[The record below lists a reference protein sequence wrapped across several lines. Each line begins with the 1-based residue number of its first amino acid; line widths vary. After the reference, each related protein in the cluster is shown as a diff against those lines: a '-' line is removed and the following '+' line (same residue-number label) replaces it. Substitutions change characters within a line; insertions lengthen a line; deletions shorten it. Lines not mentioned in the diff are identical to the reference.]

1 MIPPLSSKYIG
12 VGMEQDFQVWVSVL
26 DCSIFEFKGLVGDVE
41 TTQNFV
47 MTQEQRT
54 QLETLLKSFTEE

>member
-1 MIPPLSSKYIG
+1 
-12 VGMEQDFQVWVSVL
+12 MEQDFQVWVSVL
-26 DCSIFEFKGLVGDVE
+26 ECSIFEYKGLVGDVE

>member
-1 MIPPLSSKYIG
+1 
-12 VGMEQDFQVWVSVL
+12 MEQDFQVWVSGL
-26 DCSIFEFKGLVGDVE
+26 DCSIFEYKGDVE

-54 QLETLLKSFTEE
+54 QLETLLKSFIGK